1 MENYNYGV
9 KSIIP
14 RKYYITTRDL
24 NYKESL
30 GPGIEL
36 SNETND
42 LIWNVKID
50 NMPLSVRAVINIVKL
65 IFDIKELNITKI
77 DLHANIMVVNPNI
90 DEPEIKLRFD
100 KSKDN
105 RVEDYYEAVL
115 DSIKFSFK

>member
-9 KSIIP
+9 KSITP
-14 RKYYITTRDL
+14 TKYHITL

-36 SNETND
+36 SNETNG

-50 NMPLSVRAVINIVKL
+50 NMPLPARAVVNIVKL
-65 IFDIKELNITKI
+65 IFDIEELNITKI
-77 DLHANIMVVNPNI
+77 DLHANIMVVDPNI
-90 DEPEIKLRFD
+90 DPPEIKLRFD

-105 RVEDYYEAVL
+105 RVEDYYEATL
-115 DSIKFSFK
+115 DAIKFSFR